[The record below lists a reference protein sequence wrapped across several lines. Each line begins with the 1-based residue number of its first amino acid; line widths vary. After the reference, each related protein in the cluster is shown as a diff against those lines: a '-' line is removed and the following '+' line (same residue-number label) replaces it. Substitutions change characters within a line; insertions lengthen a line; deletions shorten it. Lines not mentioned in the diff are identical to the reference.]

1 MLGQLRKKSI
11 AIAMLFFLSIAKQ
24 WYIIT
29 ARSAVYIIK
38 GGVPP
43 LYLITHQR
51 ASAFA
56 MMICNFFEIDDIP
69 QQVADD
75 IHGCAV
81 MGLCFAQTKLRQ
93 AANDVMLRINDVGF
107 RPTMLREAQT
117 RRLIISLERI
127 VNLC

>member
-1 MLGQLRKKSI
+1 M
-11 AIAMLFFLSIAKQ
+11 
-24 WYIIT
+24 
-29 ARSAVYIIK
+29 
-38 GGVPP
+38 
-43 LYLITHQR
+43 YLITHQR

-81 MGLCFAQTKLRQ
+81 IRLRQ
-93 AANDVMLRINDVGF
+93 AANDVLRNDVMLRINDVGL
-107 RPTMLREAQT
+107 RPMMLRETQT
-117 RRLIISLERI
+117 ERLIISLERI

>member
-1 MLGQLRKKSI
+1 MGSLVQAQQGEPEKRASQSRCSFFYPLR
-11 AIAMLFFLSIAKQ
+11 KQ

-81 MGLCFAQTKLRQ
+81 IGLCFAQTMLRH

-117 RRLIISLERI
+117 E
-127 VNLC
+127 V